1 MILESIIDGFI
12 CLFICYVIDRVV
24 FDGQA
29 FTVILGG

>member
-12 CLFICYVIDRVV
+12 CLFICYVLDQI
-24 FDGQA
+24 FLNGQF